1 MQVFQFLRFFVF
13 LIISIFFT
21 KTSLSET
28 EIGDWE
34 YVMFLTGALSFSWVT
49 GFMQSFMTLF
59 KRNRIFHSPKSTYT
73 HTEKSPEFFN
83 AFLLLLAFSLF
94 FSLFILVMNR
104 NIPVFSHFGS
114 IPYVRLV
121 ALYFLLSQ
129 PTALIEYIYLLR
141 NKPKHILYYG
151 FITFG
156 LQVTL
161 TFGAILLGKGIEG
174 AILWGLVIVS
184 AIRFVWLLDLLRK
197 YAAFQFSW
205 AFIKDN
211 LYIGYPI
218 VISCLLSGSS
228 QYLDGLI
235 ASIAFDAENFA
246 IFRYGAK
253 ELPFVVV
260 MTTALSN
267 TMIPEFATRKNIP
280 ALLEEIKVKSLKM
293 MHFLFPLSIVFMLSA
308 KYLYANILFR
318 DVFTRSADIF
328 MIYQLMIMSR
338 ILFPQTILIGLK
350 KTKFIMWASGVTLLV
365 NIPLSVLLV
374 QYYDVVG
381 IALATMLVHI
391 LEKIILV
398 GYNHFKLGIRMESYI
413 PIRWFLFY
421 CALIV
426 LVFVLIDHRVIVLW

>member
-1 MQVFQFLRFFVF
+1 MQVFQFLRFFTF
-13 LIISIFFT
+13 LIISIVFA
-21 KTSLSET
+21 KTSLTEK

-59 KRNRIFHSPKSTYT
+59 KRNRIFHSPKSTFSPT
-73 HTEKSPEFFN
+73 KESPEFFN
-83 AFLLLLAFSLF
+83 AFLLLSGFSLF
-94 FSLFILVMNR
+94 FALFILIINK
-104 NIPVFSHFGS
+104 NIPVFSNLEP
-114 IPYVRLV
+114 IPYVQWV
-121 ALYFLLSQ
+121 ALYFFLSQ
-129 PTALIEYIYLLR
+129 PSALIEYIYLLR
-141 NKPKHILYYG
+141 NKPRYILYYG

-156 LQVTL
+156 LQVVL
-161 TFGAILLGKGIEG
+161 SCGAIFLGMGIGG
-174 AILWGLVIVS
+174 AICWGLVFVS
-184 AIRFVWLLDLLRK
+184 AIRFLWLLALLKK

-205 AFIKDN
+205 KFIKDN

-218 VISCLLSGSS
+218 VVSCLLTGSS
-228 QYLDGLI
+228 QYVDGLI

-267 TMIPEFATRKNIP
+267 ALIPEFATRKNMP
-280 ALLEEIKVKSLKM
+280 ALLEEIKAKSLRM
-293 MHFLFPLSIVFMLSA
+293 MHFLFPLSIVVMLFS
-308 KYLYANILFR
+308 KFLFANVLFR

-328 MIYQLMIMSR
+328 MVYQLMIISR
-338 ILFPQTILIGLK
+338 VLFPQTILIGLK
-350 KTKFIMWASGVTLLV
+350 KTQFIMRASAITLLV
-365 NIPLSVLLV
+365 NIPVSFFLV

-381 IALATMLVHI
+381 IALGTMLVHI

-398 GYNHFKLGIRMESYI
+398 AYNHLRMGIRMETYI
-413 PIRWFLFY
+413 PIGWFLFY
-421 CALIV
+421 CTLIT